1 MLTRTP
7 YGRNIIECM
16 GSPKLQ
22 LAGSKEQT
30 ETLTNSKELQM
41 EVHTV
46 PYIGHRVAEGQV
58 SDVRWRWLGRVAKCQ
73 IPR

>member
-7 YGRNIIECM
+7 YVRDIIECM
-16 GSPKLQ
+16 GSSKLQ

-46 PYIGHRVAEGQV
+46 QYIGHQAAEGQV
-58 SDVRWRWLGRVAKCQ
+58 SDIRWLWLGRVAKCQ
-73 IPR
+73 ITR